1 MHSSYNYSGFVDL
14 YTSLYRQQ
22 ASQACAASV
31 KRPGQSVLA
40 ETHTRPAAQPA
51 GAAYRQR
58 LRLVPR

>member
-14 YTSLYRQQ
+14 YTSLSHQQ
-22 ASQACAASV
+22 TPKPRAGDIQPA
-31 KRPGQSVLA
+31 GQSVA
-40 ETHTRPAAQPA
+40 PEPHGGPAQQT

>member
-14 YTSLYRQQ
+14 YTSLSHQ
-22 ASQACAASV
+22 ASPRPRADAA
-31 KRPGQSVLA
+31 KPGGQRVTPEPNGGADQS
-40 ETHTRPAAQPA
+40 T

>member
-22 ASQACAASV
+22 ASKASAASV
-31 KRPGQSVLA
+31 KRAGQSVVEA
-40 ETHTRPAAQPA
+40 PQTRPAQPA

>member
-14 YTSLYRQQ
+14 YISLSHQHNSKPPAGDAKQ
-22 ASQACAASV
+22 
-31 KRPGQSVLA
+31 PGQGVAPEPLGG
-40 ETHTRPAAQPA
+40 PAQRT

>member
-14 YTSLYRQQ
+14 YTSLCRQANAKRRT
-22 ASQACAASV
+22 ASAKPGGPSV
-31 KRPGQSVLA
+31 TAEPHDRP
-40 ETHTRPAAQPA
+40 AQPA